1 MLDPLPRLVTEVKKI
16 YSNYRHDNEINLE
29 LSNALKIIQELE
41 DELDILNSQKMEMEE
56 LYFSTSNQKQEL
68 SRVIETLRNR
78 ISDL

>member
-16 YSNYRHDNEINLE
+16 YSNYRHANEINLE

-56 LYFSTSNQKQEL
+56 LYFSTSNEKQEL